1 MANPNRTMRAVAL
14 HLLLAAQPALAAHP
28 VSIAKAEPVSGAVH
42 LTLTAEASDAAAHDE
57 AVPRPGRAYHL
68 SIQLPSGVTPALPI
82 GSFVTVT
89 LPTVHHN
96 TAPAK
101 IKSISKTRVE
111 LVLENQTQLL
121 DGQRLKVTLPLKSAH
136 LYQIPFQAVYSPR
149 GITTEVFVLSPE
161 QRAHRIPV
169 VPIKVLPG
177 GKIIVSSDRLN
188 GASIVIQGT
197 DNLISG
203 DGVRVVEQKGAASL

>member
-1 MANPNRTMRAVAL
+1 MDTPNRTMRAVAL
-14 HLLLAAQPALAAHP
+14 HLLLATQPALAAHP
-28 VSIAKAEPVSGAVH
+28 VSVAKAEPVSGAVH
-42 LTLTAEASDAAAHDE
+42 LTLTAEASDAAADDE
-57 AVPRPGRAYHL
+57 AVPRPGRAYRL
-68 SIQLPSGVTPALPI
+68 SIQLPSGVTPDLSI

-101 IKSISKTRVE
+101 IKSISKTRIE

-121 DGQRLKVTLPLKSAH
+121 DGQRLKVTLPLKSVH
-136 LYQIPFQAVYSPR
+136 LYQIPFQAIYSPR
-149 GITTEVFVLSPE
+149 GLTTEVFLLSPD

-169 VPIKVLPG
+169 VPVKLLPG
-177 GKIIVSSDRLN
+177 GKVIVSSDRLD
-188 GASIVIQGT
+188 GASIIVQGT

-203 DGVRVVEQKGAASL
+203 DAVRVVEQKGAARL